1 MIVTMNRF
9 LCFATLI
16 AGTPVL
22 LGADTVPTRITIRAV
37 SRDAKV
43 IGDGVGGARITIRE
57 KATGRLLA
65 SGIQRGATGDTK
77 KIMSEPRTRG
87 GNLFDTPGAAAFTA
101 TLNLTAPTAV
111 EIIAEG
117 PLKFPQAMQ
126 RTSKTILVLPG
137 QHIVGEGVLLEIHG
151 FIVEILEP
159 TEETFAAPRTIRAR
173 LAMT

>member
-1 MIVTMNRF
+1 MKRLTWF
-9 LCFATLI
+9 TLFS
-16 AGTPVL
+16 AGASAVF
-22 LGADTVPTRITIRAV
+22 GAEAIPTHLTVRAV
-37 SRDAKV
+37 SRDAKI

-57 KATGRLLA
+57 KATGRVLA
-65 SGIQRGATGDTK
+65 SGIQRGATGETK

-87 GNLFDTPGAAAFTA
+87 GVVFDTPGAAAFTA

-137 QHIVGEGVLLEIHG
+137 QHIAGEGVLLEIHG

-159 TEETFAAPRTIRAR
+159 TEKTFAAPRTIRAR